1 MSFYSIP
8 TMQRPM
14 EDWAYWEDA
23 LSAKQIAMVKKMAFR
38 GKGTGFVA
46 QDTEDE
52 SIRSTK
58 LHWMELTED
67 TTPIYSA
74 IGHVAA
80 SLNAQF
86 FGLDLTGFSERIQL
100 CNYKAKEKGHYDWHN
115 DISNGAVRKLSLT
128 MQLTDPS
135 KYEGGDLILSPS
147 GHDIVVPKKAGYI
160 AVFPSWT
167 PHKVTPVT
175 KGSRQSLVAWFTG
188 PALR

>member
-14 EDWAYWEDA
+14 EEWAYWEGA
-23 LSAKQIAMVKKMAFR
+23 LSAKQIAMVKKMAFK
-38 GKGTGFVA
+38 GKGTGFVD
-46 QDTEDE
+46 QGTEDE
-52 SIRSTK
+52 RIRSTK

-67 TTPIYSA
+67 TIPIYDA

-80 SLNAQF
+80 NLNAQF
-86 FGLDLTGFSERIQL
+86 FGLDLTGFSEKIQL
-100 CNYKAKEKGHYDWHN
+100 CNYKAKEKGHYDWHK
-115 DISNGAVRKLSLT
+115 DYSHGAERKLSLA

>member
-8 TMQRPM
+8 TMERPTQ
-14 EDWAYWEDA
+14 EWAYWEGA
-23 LSAKQIAMVKKMAFR
+23 LSAKQIAMVKKMASK
-38 GKGTGFVA
+38 GKGTGFVD
-46 QDTEDE
+46 QGTEDE
-52 SIRSTK
+52 RIRSTK

-67 TTPIYSA
+67 TIPIYDA

-86 FGLDLTGFSERIQL
+86 FGLDLTGFSEKIQL
-100 CNYKAKEKGHYDWHN
+100 CNYKVQEKGHYDWHK
-115 DISNGAVRKLSLT
+115 DSGQGVVRKLSLA

-147 GHDIVVPKKAGYI
+147 GRDIVVPKKAGYI

>member
-1 MSFYSIP
+1 
-8 TMQRPM
+8 MQRPM
-14 EDWAYWEDA
+14 EEWAYWEDA
-23 LSAKQIAMVKKMAFR
+23 LSAKQIAMVKKMALK
-38 GKGTGFVA
+38 GKGPGLIA
-46 QDTEDE
+46 EGTEDE

-67 TTPIYSA
+67 TAPIYKA
-74 IGHVAA
+74 IGMVAA
-80 SLNAQF
+80 RLNAQF
-86 FGLDLTGFSERIQL
+86 FGLDLTGFSEKIQL

-147 GHDIVVPKKAGYI
+147 GHDVVVPKKEGYI